1 LLAEGRNVEAEK
13 TARSAVTILEKG
25 DELTFLAEA
34 LITHGRAL
42 ALLHRSDQ
50 ARAVL
55 ERAISIAEQSGDLE
69 SAGLAALTLIEEL
82 GDALS
87 TEELRETLA
96 HATALV
102 ETSEDIGIVR
112 RLSKSAFRILFLTP
126 EWKGFSFKRS
136 VKQYESY
143 LIRLAL
149 REANGAVSR
158 AARLLG
164 FRHHQSLISL
174 LATRHN
180 SLLAERSPI
189 KRRHHHLIDHSAP
202 KK

>member
-1 LLAEGRNVEAEK
+1 VLLAEGRNVEAEK

-149 REANGAVSR
+149 REANGAV
-158 AARLLG
+158 G